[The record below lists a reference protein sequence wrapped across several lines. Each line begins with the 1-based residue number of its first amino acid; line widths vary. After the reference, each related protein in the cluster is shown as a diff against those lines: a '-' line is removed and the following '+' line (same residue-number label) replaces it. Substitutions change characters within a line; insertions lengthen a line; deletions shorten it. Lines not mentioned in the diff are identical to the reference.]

1 MKCKYCS
8 KEYENHRGCI
18 NHETRCKSNPKYKP
32 QLHSEEV
39 KKVLSEKSKANNPM
53 KKKEHRDKLSEAM
66 KKAHS
71 EGRAHN
77 IGMSRWNNKPSW
89 PETFF
94 MKVIQNE
101 FADKDYRREYP
112 FSKYSLDFVWL
123 EKRKVIEIDGDQH
136 DRFEEQKER
145 DTRKDL
151 LLKEEGFEIL
161 RIKWKDMH
169 ADPKKWIGVAYDF
182 IHSAQAN
189 LVEARGC

>member
-1 MKCKYCS
+1 MKCKFCN
-8 KEYENHRGCI
+8 KEYENPRGRI

-39 KKVLSEKSKANNPM
+39 RKVLSEKSKANNPM
-53 KKKEHRDKLSEAM
+53 KKKEHRKKLSEAM

-94 MKVIQNE
+94 MKVIENE
-101 FADKDYRREYP
+101 FADKDYQREYP

-136 DRFEEQKER
+136 ERFEEQKER
-145 DTRKDL
+145 DKRKDL
-151 LLKEEGFEIL
+151 LLKEEGIEIL
-161 RIKWKDMH
+161 RIKWKEMH
-169 ADPKKWIGVAYDF
+169 QNPKKWIKIAYDF
-182 IHSAQAN
+182 IHSA
-189 LVEARGC
+189 